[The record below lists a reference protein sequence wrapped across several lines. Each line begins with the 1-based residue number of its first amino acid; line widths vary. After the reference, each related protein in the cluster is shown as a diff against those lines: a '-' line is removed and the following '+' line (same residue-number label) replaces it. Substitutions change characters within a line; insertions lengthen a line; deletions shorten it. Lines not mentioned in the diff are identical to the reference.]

1 MVESQIND
9 SDAVVL
15 EYVESTGIF
24 YSSLGYSVQGYSV
37 IILAIRANKQKA
49 SLTLNFVS

>member
-1 MVESQIND
+1 MLGSQIND
-9 SDAVVL
+9 SDEVVL

-24 YSSLGYSVQGYSV
+24 YSSLGYSIQGYSV
-37 IILAIRANKQKA
+37 IILAMRANKQKT